1 MTTLQKHFFFSSLSC
16 MCMGV
21 GVIFPVALQ
30 LFRTSN
36 WNRPMGRSSFVIRL
50 GSIVNFVHSFNSQP
64 IPCGLPRAARLYYPV
79 LTILQGVVIKL
90 KKKCPTFRTSG
101 IGISDTCS
109 IDNQSNCLVQQK
121 KSLISNYQNIY
132 WLFLSFFYVHSPT
145 ISPLLGYK
153 YR

>member
-1 MTTLQKHFFFSSLSC
+1 M
-16 MCMGV
+16 
-21 GVIFPVALQ
+21 
-30 LFRTSN
+30 
-36 WNRPMGRSSFVIRL
+36 
-50 GSIVNFVHSFNSQP
+50 
-64 IPCGLPRAARLYYPV
+64 
-79 LTILQGVVIKL
+79 LQGMVIKQ
-90 KKKCPTFRTSG
+90 KKKSTTFRTSG

-132 WLFLSFFYVHSPT
+132 WPFLSFFYVHSPT